1 MLRSTYWNPS
11 AGIDATSPIFPWKK
25 KGSGSLQII
34 YFKQQGNFTPPRKK
48 KNMNSGSTAMTH
60 LAQCRLPGAERS
72 APHAQDLGA
81 SAVGNGFR
89 ERIEQCQD
97 DPKSKE
103 PGGG

>member
-25 KGSGSLQII
+25 KARVRFRSFISNNRETL
-34 YFKQQGNFTPPRKK
+34 PPQEK